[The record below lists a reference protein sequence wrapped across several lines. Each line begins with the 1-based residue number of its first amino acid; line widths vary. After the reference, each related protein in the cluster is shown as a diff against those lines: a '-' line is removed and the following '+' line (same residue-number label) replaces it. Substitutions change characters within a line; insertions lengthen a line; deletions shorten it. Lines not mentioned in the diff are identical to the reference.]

1 MQISLFVKM
10 ASKLKKV
17 VEESRDSNNP
27 ELDLGDR
34 GIVNIV
40 EVPGLLDLQHL
51 TRLTLCH
58 NKIAN
63 LPPTIAN
70 FLSLEI
76 LNLFNNCLEELPT
89 TLSSMPKLR
98 ILNVGMNRLNSL
110 PRGFGACPQLE
121 VLDCTYNNLS
131 EHSLPANFF
140 CLDTLRALYM
150 GDNDF
155 EYIPPEIGRLKNLQ
169 ILCFREND
177 LVTLPK
183 EIGDLLRLR
192 ELHIQ
197 GNRLTVL
204 PPEFGN
210 LDLLG
215 TKQVFKADSNQWV
228 TPIADQFQVGISHV
242 FDYIRSDTYKFLFGR
257 HVSANAPVPPKTT
270 DKSKK
275 ISRIKK

>member
-1 MQISLFVKM
+1 MSG
-10 ASKLKKV
+10 KLKKV
-17 VEESRDSNNP
+17 VDESRETNNP
-27 ELDLGDR
+27 EIDLGDR

-40 EVPGLLDLQHL
+40 DVPGLMDLQHL

-58 NKIAN
+58 NKLTT
-63 LPPTIAN
+63 LPASIAN
-70 FLSLEI
+70 FLTLEI
-76 LNLFNNCLEELPT
+76 LNLFNNCIEELPT
-89 TLSSMPKLR
+89 TLSSMPRLR
-98 ILNVGMNRLNSL
+98 ILNVGMNKLYQL

-131 EHSLPANFF
+131 EKSLPANFF
-140 CLDTLRALYM
+140 CLDTLRAMYM

-155 EYIPPEIGRLKNLQ
+155 EMIPPEIGQLKNLQ

-177 LVTLPK
+177 LVALPK
-183 EIGDLLRLR
+183 EVGELVRLR

-204 PPEFGN
+204 PPELGN
-210 LDLLG
+210 LDLVG
-215 TKQVFKADSNQWV
+215 TKQVFKAENNPWV

-242 FDYIRSDTYKFLFGR
+242 FDYIRSDTYKFLYGR
-257 HVSANAPVPPKTT
+257 HMSANAPLPPKTN

>member
-1 MQISLFVKM
+1 M
-10 ASKLKKV
+10 AGKLKKV
-17 VEESRDSNNP
+17 IEDCNTP

-34 GIVNIV
+34 GVVSIL
-40 EVPGLLDLQHL
+40 EVPGLMELKHL

-58 NKIAN
+58 NKMTS
-63 LPPTIAN
+63 LPPSIAN

-76 LNLFNNCLEELPT
+76 LNCFNNALEELPT
-89 TLSSMPKLR
+89 TLSSMPRLR
-98 ILNVGMNRLNSL
+98 ILNVGMNKLNSL

-121 VLDCTYNNLS
+121 VLDCTYNNLN

-140 CLDTLRALYM
+140 CLDTLRALYL

-155 EYIPPEIGRLKNLQ
+155 EYLPPEIGRLKGLQ
-169 ILCFREND
+169 ILSMREND
-177 LVTLPK
+177 LVALPK
-183 EIGDLLRLR
+183 EIGELQRLR

-204 PPEFGN
+204 PPELGN
-210 LDLLG
+210 IDLMG
-215 TKQVFKADSNQWV
+215 TKQVFKAENNPWV

-242 FDYIRSDTYKFLFGR
+242 FDYIRSDTYKFLYGR
-257 HVSANAPVPPKTT
+257 HISANAPLPPKTN

-275 ISRIKK
+275 ISRIRK

>member
-1 MQISLFVKM
+1 MSG
-10 ASKLKKV
+10 KLKKV
-17 VEESRDSNNP
+17 IDESRETNNP

-34 GIVNIV
+34 GIVNIL
-40 EVPGLLDLQHL
+40 EVPGLMDLKHL
-51 TRLTLCH
+51 TRITLCH
-58 NKIAN
+58 NKLTS
-63 LPPTIAN
+63 LPPSIAN

-76 LNLFNNCLEELPT
+76 LNLFNNAIEELPT
-89 TLSSMPKLR
+89 TLSSMPHLK
-98 ILNVGMNRLNSL
+98 ILNVGMNKLNTL

-121 VLDCTYNNLS
+121 VLDCTYNNLN

-169 ILCFREND
+169 ILCLREND
-177 LVTLPK
+177 LVALPK
-183 EIGDLLRLR
+183 EIGELQRLR

-210 LDLLG
+210 LDLVG
-215 TKQVFKADSNQWV
+215 TKQVFKAENNPWV

-242 FDYIRSDTYKFLFGR
+242 FDYIRSDTYKFLYGR
-257 HVSANAPVPPKTT
+257 HVTANAPLPPKTN

-275 ISRIKK
+275 ISRIRK